1 MLHPHLIMLYRSHPK
16 KCDRLL
22 VSQHASAYA
31 DLGYIQMSPLSQR
44 AAASAL
50 TEYAVSAR

>member
-1 MLHPHLIMLYRSHPK
+1 MLHPQLIMFYRSHPK

-31 DLGYIQMSPLSQR
+31 NLGYIQMSPLSQR